1 MVYKAENRGLHNLHV
16 FVNNRETNGS
26 PFVITVYPYPTQLV
40 RPVRVVTGLNRPYGI
55 AVNSRG
61 EMIIS
66 ECKGHQISIFNSR
79 GEKVHTFGSY
89 GDSREQMIEPA
100 GIAVDE
106 QDNIYVSSLHKLQ
119 KFTRSGE
126 LIECVGQEGSG
137 DDAFNDPRGVTIYN
151 DKVYVC
157 DHKNK
162 RIQVFNLDLKCIR
175 SIKSGGKGNCEFKAP
190 YDIKLDAAGSGGD
203 IIYIAEYNNERV
215 QVMDNNEYLLRT
227 LSKSLNGP
235 TALHIVDKHMYVSDF
250 NGHCIVVYETSGQFV
265 TKFGKLGNMEGEFS
279 TPYCITSCG
288 NGFIYVCDWSND
300 RVQIF

>member
-1 MVYKAENRGLHNLHV
+1 MVYRLCSLQQNVTAELDLISEASTPTLSSEIPNKTHINADITYIPPSQYKVVYKAENRGLHNLHI
-16 FVNNRETNGS
+16 FVNNRESIGS
-26 PFVITVYPYPTQLV
+26 PFVITVYPYPTQLGH
-40 RPVRVVTGLNRPYGI
+40 PVRVVTGLNRPYGI

-61 EMIIS
+61 EMIVS

-79 GEKVHTFGSY
+79 GEKVTFGSY

-106 QDNIYVSSLHKLQ
+106 EDKIYVSNLHKLQ

-151 DKVYVC
+151 NKVYVC

-162 RIQVFNLDLKCIR
+162 RIQVFNLGLKCIR

-190 YDIKLDAAGSGGD
+190 YDVKLDAAGSGGD

-215 QVMDNNEYLLRT
+215 QVMDSNEH
-227 LSKSLNGP
+227 
-235 TALHIVDKHMYVSDF
+235 AL
-250 NGHCIVVYETSGQFV
+250 
-265 TKFGKLGNMEGEFS
+265 
-279 TPYCITSCG
+279 
-288 NGFIYVCDWSND
+288 
-300 RVQIF
+300 